1 MVSSSWFRR
10 HQKTVYI
17 VMIFAMFV
25 WGIGYS
31 IMEMIPKKPIG
42 KIFGRKVTQNEFADM
57 LGRWQRL
64 FFSQAKDSIVSLVWK
79 QLLFV
84 EEAKRMGIVV
94 TAQEVESAL
103 QGLAFQIFGGQI
115 NMPRAGLMQFLCNN
129 FMLNTEQIDHTL
141 REALL
146 VEKLESMLRMSTKMT
161 TEEIWQRYSLENE
174 QVKFKALTLKAKDFL
189 DSANVTEDEIRA
201 YYEKYKNDEYNETS
215 VKPGY
220 KLPEGVNLEC
230 LIAKFDDMEKLVS
243 VKEEEMKKYYDD
255 NKETQFKIITVEPK
269 PEESKENNAATKDA
283 SATDKK
289 NSKKEGKETTNDSK
303 TQEKKQS
310 PTHKPFA
317 EVKEEIRKTIA
328 RQKAMEKAAEVMNKL
343 DEEIYETIDKAQ
355 RPSFKDLAT
364 KYNVAYEIPKG
375 KKSKNEFLT
384 EKDLTEVLP
393 GSDQIIQVAFD
404 RDKYE
409 PSVPLDFVEGKVI
422 LQVIDKRSSAPA
434 PFEEIRNSVINDLQM
449 EKGFLKA
456 KEIAEKYAGVTK
468 NSSFDDIVK
477 SIKTECPQK
486 DISVCET
493 DYISRPIKLFNKESR
508 YIDAL
513 KEDRPNVAKKAFE
526 LKSSQL
532 GVAAETSGEKACYI
546 IALLDKK
553 AADKSTFE
561 RDKENVTKRYLY
573 EKQETF
579 LADWQNDISR
589 HMEIYT
595 KFQ

>member
-25 WGIGYS
+25 WGISYS
-31 IMEMIPKKPIG
+31 AMEMIPKKPIG
-42 KIFGRKVTQNEFADM
+42 KVFGRKVTQNEFADM

-79 QLLFV
+79 QLMFL

-103 QGLAFQIFGGQI
+103 QGLAFQIFGGQV
-115 NMPRAGLMQFLCNN
+115 NMPRPGLMQFLCNN
-129 FMLNTEQIDHTL
+129 FRLNTEQIDRTI

-174 QVKFKALTLKAKDFL
+174 QVKFKVLSLKAKDFL

-201 YYEKYKNDEYNETS
+201 YYEKYKNDEYNEAAG
-215 VKPGY
+215 KLGY
-220 KLPEGVNLEC
+220 KLPESVKLEC

-243 VKEEEMKKYYDD
+243 VKEEEMEKYYDD
-255 NKETQFKIITVEPK
+255 IKETQFKINTVEPK
-269 PEESKENNAATKDA
+269 PEESKE
-283 SATDKK
+283 KK
-289 NSKKEGKETTNDSK
+289 P
-303 TQEKKQS
+303 S

-317 EVKEEIRKTIA
+317 EVKEEIRKTLA
-328 RQKAMEKAAEVMNKL
+328 RQKAMEKATEVMNKL
-343 DEEIYETIDKAQ
+343 DEEIYETMDKAE

-384 EKDLTEVLP
+384 ENDLTEVLP

-404 RDKYE
+404 RDTYE
-409 PSVPLDFVEGKVI
+409 PSVPLDFVEGKVV

-434 PFEEIRNSVINDLQM
+434 PFEEIRNSVINDLQR

-553 AADKSTFE
+553 AADKSAFE